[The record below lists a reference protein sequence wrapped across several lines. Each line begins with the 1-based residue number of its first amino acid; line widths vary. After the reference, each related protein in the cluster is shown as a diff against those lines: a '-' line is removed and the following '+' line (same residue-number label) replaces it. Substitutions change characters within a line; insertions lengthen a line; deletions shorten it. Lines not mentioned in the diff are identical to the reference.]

1 MKDLNDAAFISL
13 FKEAYQKCFGH
24 PLSTALSE
32 TESRHLA
39 SQIFEVTGL
48 VIGAKSLKN
57 YSIYVTSHV
66 EDRSEN
72 PSVATLDTLARYVL
86 DAPYTTEV
94 QRKDNEGSYP
104 WWFQYK
110 SDITLPGHEFRKRK
124 ISFPVM
130 RLLAISGIVVFV
142 LICMVLMIRV
152 YQTKSDA
159 YFKEA
164 FRSVNED
171 VLTRNGWIIKDKD
184 AEWWKK
190 RYQRSGQLTLYTL
203 RGDNWAD
210 SANSPVIK
218 NLMLRE
224 LTSDCFVAEI
234 NLDEFLPLQNW
245 QQAGILLLEDTTLSS
260 KSVRLSIAYND
271 YFGGYKKPGEIIVQ
285 AINSNKNDLSKP
297 EEIAHVP
304 MLTFTP
310 EQAKL
315 VAQNMQRSALK
326 IEKKGNH
333 FRFLYS
339 MGSRENFAFKEALS
353 KDLDIEPKYIGIFAL
368 QGFVD
373 KPQPIPAHIKY
384 FSIMDTR
391 CN

>member
-234 NLDEFLPLQNW
+234 HLDEFLPLQNW

-271 YFGGYKKPGEIIVQ
+271 
-285 AINSNKNDLSKP
+285 
-297 EEIAHVP
+297 
-304 MLTFTP
+304 
-310 EQAKL
+310 
-315 VAQNMQRSALK
+315 
-326 IEKKGNH
+326 
-333 FRFLYS
+333 
-339 MGSRENFAFKEALS
+339 
-353 KDLDIEPKYIGIFAL
+353 
-368 QGFVD
+368 
-373 KPQPIPAHIKY
+373 
-384 FSIMDTR
+384 
-391 CN
+391 